1 MKKLFGKIFLF
12 FSLSTLVSCNVNY
25 KWVALQTGEKIL
37 TGQIKKDLLEKH
49 AVFPWYQAN
58 FDRYTAYNP
67 DAIKY
72 LRKHRRG
79 ISYIVFGGTWCEDT
93 HQYLPQF
100 MRIMDDARVQD
111 KRIKLYAVNKE
122 KKTVLNNKSEEYKIE
137 KVPTFI
143 VLYDKKEVGRVVES
157 PGKNIETD
165 LMNIVKLA
173 KPDKT
178 KLAQ

>member
-1 MKKLFGKIFLF
+1 MKRILALCLFTF
-12 FSLSTLVSCNVNY
+12 TLITFQSCSVNY

-58 FDRYTAYNP
+58 FDRYTPYNP
-67 DAIKY
+67 EAVKY
-72 LRKHRRG
+72 IRKHRRG
-79 ISYIVFGGTWCEDT
+79 ISYIVFGGTWCDDT

-100 MRIMDDARVQD
+100 MRVMDDARVQD

-122 KKTVLNNKSEEYKIE
+122 KNTVLNKKSEEYNIL

-143 VLYDKKEVGRVVES
+143 VLYDKKEIGRIVES

-165 LMNIVKLA
+165 LMNIVRKA
-173 KPDKT
+173 KPEKT
-178 KLAQ
+178 K